1 MMIAVAGPAL
11 HSALISPFLLILL
24 HLRARQERHGFI
36 FIVCATGKSA
46 AEMLAILQGRVG
58 NATPAEIENA
68 AGEQRKITAIRI
80 NKWLAELSPGGGAEG
95 PRGPSGTAA
104 AKM

>member
-36 FIVCATGKSA
+36 FIVCATGKGA
-46 AEMLAILQGRVG
+46 AEMLDILRSRVG
-58 NATPAEIENA
+58 NATADEVATA
-68 AGEQRKITAIRI
+68 AGEQRKITAIRVT
-80 NKWLAELSPGGGAEG
+80 KWLAELGEQGGAGGGG
-95 PRGPSGTAA
+95 GAA